1 MSENSINILLTI
13 IIFALYSIGV
23 VRHVLKFIRERRIK
37 IIDILFLILQAAVVV
52 LLLSYIWKFR

>member
-13 IIFALYSIGV
+13 ILFALYSIGV
-23 VRHVLKFIRERRIK
+23 VRYVLKFIRERRIK